1 MQLLSGEFILL
12 ILLLFI
18 AVRVKAKIPMTER
31 LLRGLQICYPPSYEE
46 LRDKPNLADRFNISF
61 VSIDDSFSRKSSYFA
76 EADFLLVLTAVS
88 FFLSYLSIVL
98 KDSSAAFFEHSVSF
112 YLLLTVVL
120 LCTFGVYSQLVKGGL
135 LSADNYMAFMLGLVV
150 FSLCSILLT
159 MEHAAFLDFNF
170 LFSVKLLNKRLTY
183 AAQHFSNSTVDLD
196 YTSFMIC
203 LVGCVSLMT
212 LPYFRF
218 VIRHSLNASISET
231 LDKEGAWKKT
241 NLVLSMAPVLLILL
255 WIKPMTKHLVV
266 PDYMGEGTYEY
277 VRLSLVVAV
286 MIGKL
291 VMLRNDVQGFLNQA
305 QGVIYTVIL
314 DPSREGAANAAFQVK
329 ALASY
334 AWSFAH
340 QALCS
345 YILPLTLCFLL
356 LYKVDLSRPYPQPLK
371 EATELPP
378 LEIDTEEFLVSES
391 FNPQAALIMPSR
403 AKFYYPE
410 LRDLE
415 LLIQEAATNRTQ
427 QAADKELKSTM
438 QQVTLVIRKGLI
450 PDTFYRDLL
459 EFALWQYC
467 LVWAVGTI
475 FSLVYSRRFG
485 STKAKVG

>member
-12 ILLLFI
+12 SILLFI
-18 AVRVKAKIPMTER
+18 AVRLKAKIPMTER
-31 LLRGLQICYPPSYEE
+31 LLRGLQICYPPTYEE
-46 LRDKPNLADRFNISF
+46 LSKPNLADRFNISF
-61 VSIDDSFSRKSSYFA
+61 VNIDDSFSRKSSYFA

-88 FFLSYLSIVL
+88 FFLSYLSFAL
-98 KDSSAAFFEHSVSF
+98 KNSSVVFFEQSLSL
-112 YLLLTVVL
+112 YLLLTVVF
-120 LCTFGVYSQLVKGGL
+120 LCTFGVYSQMVKGGL

-159 MEHAAFLDFNF
+159 MEHSGLFDFNF
-170 LFSVKLLNKRLTY
+170 VFSVKLLSKRLTY

-196 YTSFMIC
+196 YTSFMMC
-203 LVGCVSLMT
+203 LVGCVSFMT

-218 VIRHSLNASISET
+218 VIRQNLNASIAET
-231 LDKEGAWKKT
+231 LHKEGAWRKT
-241 NLVLSMAPVLLILL
+241 NLMLSMAPVLLILL
-255 WIKPMTKHLVV
+255 WIKPMTKNIVV

-277 VRLSLVVAV
+277 TRLSLVVAV

-291 VMLRNDVQGFLNQA
+291 GMLRKDVQGFLNQA
-305 QGVIYTVIL
+305 QGAIYSVIL
-314 DPSREGAANAAFQVK
+314 DPSKEGVANAAFQVK

-334 AWSFAH
+334 AWSLTH

-345 YILPLTLCFLL
+345 YILPLTLCVLL

-371 EATELPP
+371 ENIELPP
-378 LEIDTEEFLVSES
+378 LELDTEEFLVSES
-391 FNPQAALIMPSR
+391 FSAQAALIMPSR

-415 LLIQEAATNRTQ
+415 LLIQEAASNRTL

-438 QQVTLVIRKGLI
+438 HQVSVVFRKGLI

-467 LVWAVGTI
+467 LVWGVGTI